1 MEPIFEQVP
10 LLAAMEQLRR
20 AHVLPLPP
28 LLPELPKPLAA
39 EVEAALAS
47 PDARRDAKTLRTLL
61 AQDRPV
67 FLLQPDPCAPGR
79 MRTDSLEGL
88 LGQKGV
94 ALLLAPRMPL
104 TFPVH
109 LLHDAKDRSAALPPR
124 AKPVVSIAGLGD
136 VGGTLLM
143 GLRLL
148 GGGTLEAIRIYDPSP
163 EKMRRYYLE
172 MNQVG
177 DGDHLPPVIPEKGE
191 GLFHCDALI
200 FTVSLFIPPLDTA
213 LTDVRI
219 VQLEKNK
226 RVLLD
231 YARRA
236 EAAGFRGHYFIVSDP
251 VDLLCQSLKVEG
263 GIPGHRIRGFGL
275 GVMEARA
282 RFLAKEA
289 GWYHGDQ
296 RVAGPH
302 GKGVLVFNS
311 LEHYDAE
318 ISKTLS
324 QRTEVENFRV
334 RKTGFKPYIAPALS
348 SGALPILAAL
358 RGEMHPSAF
367 DAGTLFLGARN
378 RWQDGFTVVEQVL
391 PRVHLPRLQETE
403 ALLQRLYAESRTA
416 SDATP

>member
-1 MEPIFEQVP
+1 MEPIFEQIP
-10 LLAAMEQLRR
+10 LLAAMELLRTEQSL
-20 AHVLPLPP
+20 ALPP
-28 LLPELPKPLAA
+28 LLPALPPPLAA
-39 EVEAALAS
+39 EVAAALS
-47 PDARRDAKTLRTLL
+47 SSRVRKDADTLRSLL
-61 AQDRPV
+61 AMERPI
-67 FLLQPDPCAPGR
+67 FMLQPTASAPGR

-88 LGQKGV
+88 LGQRGV
-94 ALLLAPRMPL
+94 ALLLVPGIPL
-104 TFPVH
+104 PFSVH
-109 LLHDAKDRSAALPPR
+109 LIHHAGDRFAFLPPKEN
-124 AKPVVSIAGLGD
+124 AVVSIAGLGD

-148 GGGTLEAIRIYDPSP
+148 GGGTLKAIRIYDPSP

-177 DGDHLPPVIPEKGE
+177 DGDQLPAVIPEEGA
-191 GLFHCDALI
+191 GLFDCDALI
-200 FTVSLFIPPLDTA
+200 FTVSLFIPPLDTD

-251 VDLLCQSLKVEG
+251 VDLLCQSLKTEG

-289 GWYHGDQ
+289 GWYKADQ

-311 LEHYDAE
+311 LTSYDAE

-378 RWQDGFTVVEQVL
+378 RWQEGFTVVEQVL
-391 PRVHLPRLQETE
+391 PQVHLPRLQETE
-403 ALLQRLYAESRTA
+403 TLLERLYADSRTA
-416 SDATP
+416 GDASP